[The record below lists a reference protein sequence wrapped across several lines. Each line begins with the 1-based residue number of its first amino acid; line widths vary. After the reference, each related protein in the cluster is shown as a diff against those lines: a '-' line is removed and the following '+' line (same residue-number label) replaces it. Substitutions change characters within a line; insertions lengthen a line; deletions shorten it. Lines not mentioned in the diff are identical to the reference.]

1 MVNIAKCA
9 TVILAFC
16 LGAGVVGYAN
26 RPAPGPATRSLAS
39 SDLTSSELT
48 SSELTSSEPGQ
59 DIMSVDRRVTTLEQ
73 HMYTLDSNLNQIQ
86 QQIMMLNRISS
97 QPTGSSA
104 EVQQLRIE
112 LDLLRSKVAEVECAL
127 AKLDERTL
135 TTGKPKVRAGVKDPC
150 RLDPQTPIEIPGH
163 PY

>member
-1 MVNIAKCA
+1 MVNIAKCVI
-9 TVILAFC
+9 VILAFC

-26 RPAPGPATRSLAS
+26 RSAPGPTTRSLA
-39 SDLTSSELT
+39 SSELT

-73 HMYTLDSNLNQIQ
+73 HMYTLDSNLNQLQ
-86 QQIMMLNRISS
+86 QQIMMINRTSS

-104 EVQQLRIE
+104 DVQQLRIE
-112 LDLLRSKVAEVECAL
+112 LDVIRSRMIQVECAL

-150 RLDPQTPIEIPGH
+150 RLDPQTPIEITGH

>member
-1 MVNIAKCA
+1 LEGIVMVNIAKCLI
-9 TVILAFC
+9 VILAFC

-26 RPAPGPATRSLAS
+26 RSAPGPTIRSLAS
-39 SDLTSSELT
+39 SELT
-48 SSELTSSEPGQ
+48 ELTSSEPGQ

-73 HMYTLDSNLNQIQ
+73 HMYTLDSNLNQLQ
-86 QQIMMLNRISS
+86 QQIMMLNRTSS

-104 EVQQLRIE
+104 EVQQLRLE
-112 LDLLRSKVAEVECAL
+112 LDVIRSRMAQVECAL

-150 RLDPQTPIEIPGH
+150 RLDPQTPIEITGH

>member
-1 MVNIAKCA
+1 MVNIAKC
-9 TVILAFC
+9 VIVVLAFC

-26 RPAPGPATRSLAS
+26 RSAPDPPTRAVAS
-39 SDLTSSELT
+39 PES
-48 SSELTSSEPGQ
+48 GQ

-73 HMYTLDSNLNQIQ
+73 HMYTLDSNLNQLQ
-86 QQIMMLNRISS
+86 QQIMMLSRTSS

-104 EVQQLRIE
+104 EVQQLRLE
-112 LDLLRSKVAEVECAL
+112 LDLIRSQMVQVGCAL

-135 TTGKPKVRAGVKDPC
+135 TTGKPKVRAGIKDPC
-150 RLDPQTPIEIPGH
+150 RLDPQTPIEITGH

>member
-1 MVNIAKCA
+1 MVNIAKCLI
-9 TVILAFC
+9 VILAFC

-26 RPAPGPATRSLAS
+26 RSAPGPTIRSLAS
-39 SDLTSSELT
+39 SELT
-48 SSELTSSEPGQ
+48 ELTSSEPGQ

-73 HMYTLDSNLNQIQ
+73 HMYTLDSNLNQLQ
-86 QQIMMLNRISS
+86 QQIMMLNRTSS

-104 EVQQLRIE
+104 DVQQLRIE
-112 LDLLRSKVAEVECAL
+112 LDVLRSQMTQVECAL

-135 TTGKPKVRAGVKDPC
+135 TTGKPRVRAGVKDPC
-150 RLDPQTPIEIPGH
+150 RLDPQTPIEITGH

>member
-1 MVNIAKCA
+1 MVNIAKCLI
-9 TVILAFC
+9 VILAFC

-26 RPAPGPATRSLAS
+26 RSAPGPTTRSLAS
-39 SDLTSSELT
+39 SELT
-48 SSELTSSEPGQ
+48 ELTSSEPGQ

-73 HMYTLDSNLNQIQ
+73 HMYTLDSNLNQLQ
-86 QQIMMLNRISS
+86 QQIMMLNRTSS

-104 EVQQLRIE
+104 DVQQLRIE
-112 LDLLRSKVAEVECAL
+112 LDVLRSQMTQVECAL

-135 TTGKPKVRAGVKDPC
+135 TTGKPRVRAGVKDPC
-150 RLDPQTPIEIPGH
+150 RLDPQTPIEITGH

>member
-1 MVNIAKCA
+1 LEDTVMVNIAKCVI
-9 TVILAFC
+9 VILAFC
-16 LGAGVVGYAN
+16 LGAVIVGYAN
-26 RPAPGPATRSLAS
+26 RSAPCLTTRSLA
-39 SDLTSSELT
+39 SSELT

-73 HMYTLDSNLNQIQ
+73 HMYTLDSNLNQLQ
-86 QQIMMLNRISS
+86 QQIMMLNRTSS
-97 QPTGSSA
+97 QPPGSSA

-112 LDLLRSKVAEVECAL
+112 LDVLRSRMAQVECAL

-135 TTGKPKVRAGVKDPC
+135 TTGRPKVRAGVKDPC
-150 RLDPQTPIEIPGH
+150 RLEPQAPIEITGH

>member
-1 MVNIAKCA
+1 MVNIAKCVI
-9 TVILAFC
+9 VILAFC

-26 RPAPGPATRSLAS
+26 RSAPGAATRSLA
-39 SDLTSSELT
+39 SSELT
-48 SSELTSSEPGQ
+48 SSELTSPEPGQ

-86 QQIMMLNRISS
+86 QQIMMLNRTSS

-104 EVQQLRIE
+104 EVQQLRLE
-112 LDLLRSKVAEVECAL
+112 LDLLRSQMTQVECAL

-150 RLDPQTPIEIPGH
+150 RLDPQTPIEITGH

>member
-1 MVNIAKCA
+1 MVNIAKCVI
-9 TVILAFC
+9 VILAFC

-26 RPAPGPATRSLAS
+26 RSAPRPTTRSLAS
-39 SDLTSSELT
+39 SELT
-48 SSELTSSEPGQ
+48 ELTSSEPGQ

-73 HMYTLDSNLNQIQ
+73 HMYTLDSNLNQLQ
-86 QQIMMLNRISS
+86 QQIMMINRTSS

-104 EVQQLRIE
+104 DVQQLRIE
-112 LDLLRSKVAEVECAL
+112 LDVLRSQMTQVECAL

-150 RLDPQTPIEIPGH
+150 RLDPQTPIEITGH